1 MNSEKV
7 FANIL
12 FFLSIVS
19 IVIIVVTAVGE
30 VAVGGSLNIFEDSKH
45 GVAKP
50 LWSMLGVY
58 IFATTPLLA
67 LVVLTAL
74 SAARKNF
81 SIVALSVVII
91 VIITLAMLGV
101 VKISH

>member
-30 VAVGGSLNIFEDSKH
+30 VAAGGSLNIFEDSRH

-81 SIVALSVVII
+81 SIVVLSVVII
-91 VIITLAMLGV
+91 VFMTLAMLGV
-101 VKISH
+101 VKVSH

>member
-30 VAVGGSLNIFEDSKH
+30 VAAGGSLNIFEDSRH

-81 SIVALSVVII
+81 SIVALSIVII
-91 VIITLAMLGV
+91 VFMTLAMLGV

>member
-30 VAVGGSLNIFEDSKH
+30 VAAGGSLNIFEDSRH
-45 GVAKP
+45 GVAMP
-50 LWSMLGVY
+50 LWAMLGVY

-81 SIVALSVVII
+81 SIVVLSVVII
-91 VIITLAMLGV
+91 VFMTLAMLGV
-101 VKISH
+101 VKVSH